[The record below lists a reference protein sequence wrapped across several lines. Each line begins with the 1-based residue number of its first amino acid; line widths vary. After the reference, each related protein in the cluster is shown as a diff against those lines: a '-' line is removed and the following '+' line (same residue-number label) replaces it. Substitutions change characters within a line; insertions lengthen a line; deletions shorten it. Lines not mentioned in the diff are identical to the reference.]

1 MIQPVPYQTG
11 RGTLRVLLRS
21 FSGIDRVCL
30 SESFDGGLNWGYV
43 QTTELPNPNSGKW
56 ITLSQCTNRKK
67 SLVLLNGANK
77 QNALLNSSVKIE
89 RLTL

>member
-1 MIQPVPYQTG
+1 MIQPVPYQTA

-21 FSGIDRVCL
+21 FSGIDRVCM

-56 ITLSQCTNRKK
+56 LTLSSCTNRKN
-67 SLVLLNGANK
+67 SRVESLNGANK
-77 QNALLNSSVKIE
+77 QNALLNSCVKIE
-89 RLTL
+89 RR